1 MTGKK
6 FNEVQRELELTLSK
20 LKAEIDPERRRALLR
35 KMSRLL
41 ASASL
46 AHETVSSGTVLR
58 LLLWQRPSD
67 ENRRPNQ
74 KTVVL
79 CSLPGMRCCRRA
91 PLSIAGRWSSHRTA
105 HRQ

>member
-46 AHETVSSGTVLR
+46 AHENCFKWDSF
-58 LLLWQRPSD
+58 
-67 ENRRPNQ
+67 
-74 KTVVL
+74 
-79 CSLPGMRCCRRA
+79 
-91 PLSIAGRWSSHRTA
+91 TA
-105 HRQ
+105 AFMATSFR